1 MNNNIINILKKNPI
15 IILFLFCLFNNVYIC
30 FANDNIKKYMEQN
43 NMNYPYNL
51 NTDINNSVFMDRTL
65 DEYDEDKYIK
75 QFKLTLEQIN
85 ALTPFFSELKVINMS
100 DNFKELKN
108 QRNVIAFSI
117 LDVYIFRE
125 GDKND
130 YIYVSIRFYSDKK
143 LGDMSKYDNEYKFW
157 SVHNIAV
164 YSLVDYEF
172 KGWVF

>member
-1 MNNNIINILKKNPI
+1 
-15 IILFLFCLFNNVYIC
+15 
-30 FANDNIKKYMEQN
+30 
-43 NMNYPYNL
+43 
-51 NTDINNSVFMDRTL
+51 MDGTL

-108 QRNVIAFSI
+108 QGNVIAFSI

-125 GDKND
+125 RDKND